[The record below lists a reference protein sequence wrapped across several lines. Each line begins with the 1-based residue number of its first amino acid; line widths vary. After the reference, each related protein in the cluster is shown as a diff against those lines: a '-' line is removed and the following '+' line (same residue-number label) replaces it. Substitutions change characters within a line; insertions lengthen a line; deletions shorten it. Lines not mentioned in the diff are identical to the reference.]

1 MLCTLEPPGL
11 GGAQRRAAQRGW
23 LAGLA
28 WDWLPLL
35 RIWLDFGLISVGLCF
50 WLSFTRILVGF
61 GLIRLSFTRIL
72 VGFGLIWVDFGWIWF
87 DLGLDFGPL

>member
-1 MLCTLEPPGL
+1 MLS
-11 GGAQRRAAQRGW
+11 GARLREAGW
-23 LAGLA
+23 LAWLGI
-28 WDWLPLL
+28 LPLL